1 MLHKHKLKI
10 LLWLPLMKELER
22 MGHDPVRLLFS
33 GRRGGGGVSAER
45 SELFYRALTICKSKY
60 PRWYAEA
67 SKVSL
72 FNK

>member
-1 MLHKHKLKI
+1 MLHSHKLKI

-33 GRRGGGGVSAER
+33 GGVSLER
-45 SELFYRALTICKSKY
+45 SELFYRALTICKTKY

-72 FNK
+72 FNSERDER